1 MPFIQVTMLEGRSVE
16 QKHELMRRLSEV
28 TAEVVGGDVERIR
41 VALYEVSRD
50 EWAVGPC
57 AVRRVSA
64 QRGVAERGRGARRLR
79 HVPRTPVALCPQER
93 ATPRPA

>member
-16 QKHELMRRLSEV
+16 QTHELMRRLSEV

-50 EWAVGPC
+50 EWAVG
-57 AVRRVSA
+57 
-64 QRGVAERGRGARRLR
+64 GVPMSVLR
-79 HVPRTPVALCPQER
+79 PEG
-93 ATPRPA
+93 